1 MKTSSKLVRVS
12 ETLQQTGERVW
23 TETLQQTGER
33 VWNPPANWWEGLN
46 TNIKLVRGSETSSNL
61 VGGLKP
67 PANWWEGLTPSS
79 KLGRGRKPSSK
90 LVRGRKPWSK
100 LVRGL
105 KPSSKL
111 VKGSETLQQTLLTKA
126 LSTIKS
132 STYHVSLANFFLIL
146 KRAYQSSKF
155 VIINWILSKNMTF

>member
-1 MKTSSKLVRVS
+1 MIIFLKIV
-12 ETLQQTGERVW
+12 EEYENFQQTGEGVW
-23 TETLQQTGER
+23 NPSANWWEGLN
-33 VWNPPANWWEGLN
+33 WNPPANWWEGLN

-61 VGGLKP
+61 VEGLKP

-79 KLGRGRKPSSK
+79 KLGRGQKPSSK

-111 VKGSETLQQTLLTKA
+111 VKGSDTLQQTLLTKA

-155 VIINWILSKNMTF
+155 ITIN